1 MSTLKQTMLTG
12 VFWSAVEKYS
22 AFFISLIIS
31 AILARILSPLE
42 YGVVTVASVIIDFF
56 ALFVSMGIG
65 HILYLEPHN
74 NQKQSEISKRKS
86 LITNTFYKLTLFGCF
101 LSLPKFPHIF
111 DTYF

>member
-31 AILARILSPLE
+31 AILARILSPSE

-65 HILYLEPHN
+65 PAIIQYKDLTETDLDSIFTATLILGLVLGGVFFVSSWSIANFYD
-74 NQKQSEISKRKS
+74 NQ
-86 LITNTFYKLTLFGCF
+86 
-101 LSLPKFPHIF
+101 
-111 DTYF
+111 